1 VTRIQIVVAIAS
13 NGVIGANGTL
23 PWRLPEDLQHF
34 KRATLGHPVIMG
46 RRTWESLGKPLP
58 GRLNIVVSRRAG
70 LAAPGAQVAAS
81 FEAAL
86 ALCRDAP
93 LASVIGG
100 SALFAAALPIADR
113 LIVTEI
119 HKDYAGDTYFP
130 EWDRKA
136 WRVAQKET
144 HTSAGGVRF
153 DFVWYERA
161 TA

>member
-1 VTRIQIVVAIAS
+1 VTRIHIVVAIAN

-23 PWRLPEDLQHF
+23 PWRLPEDLKHF
-34 KRATLGHPVIMG
+34 KRVTLGHPIIMG

-58 GRLNIVVSRRAG
+58 GRPHIVVSRRAG
-70 LAAPGAQVAAS
+70 FEAPGAQVAAS

-93 LASVIGG
+93 VACVIGG
-100 SALFAAALPIADR
+100 SELFAAALPIADC

-144 HTSAGGVRF
+144 HTSADGVRF
-153 DFVWYERA
+153 DFVWYEKPSA
-161 TA
+161 